1 MVARQPRP
9 AIEMMA
15 GPASVLR
22 WPASFDAAQER
33 LIVAVDTPDTPIR
46 ETARQQV
53 RDVLREIL
61 GDVELISRPG
71 QPIRVAGQ
79 VKTPG
84 ISVSHEAGL
93 SLVAV
98 HFGGPVGIDLLRMP
112 EYPDWRAELLTLA
125 VDYLGP
131 IIARQIAALPPIEQ
145 LACFAS
151 AWTRHEA
158 RLKCL
163 GLGLEE
169 WSDLLE
175 NRLAPCRVQTLI
187 LPSGYIG
194 AVATLTAA
202 ENPAA

>member
-1 MVARQPRP
+1 
-9 AIEMMA
+9 MMA
-15 GPASVLR
+15 GLASVLR

-33 LIVAVDTPDTPIR
+33 LIVAVDAPDTPIR

-98 HFGGPVGIDLLRMP
+98 H
-112 EYPDWRAELLTLA
+112 
-125 VDYLGP
+125 LGV
-131 IIARQIAALPPIEQ
+131 RW
-145 LACFAS
+145 AS
-151 AWTRHEA
+151 I
-158 RLKCL
+158 C
-163 GLGLEE
+163 
-169 WSDLLE
+169 
-175 NRLAPCRVQTLI
+175 
-187 LPSGYIG
+187 
-194 AVATLTAA
+194 
-202 ENPAA
+202 